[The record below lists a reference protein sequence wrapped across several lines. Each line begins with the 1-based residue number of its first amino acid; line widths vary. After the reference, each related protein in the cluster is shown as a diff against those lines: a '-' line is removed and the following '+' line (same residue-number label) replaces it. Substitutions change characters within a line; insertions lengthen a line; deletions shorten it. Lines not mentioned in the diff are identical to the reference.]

1 MTITELHEMMVECG
15 LIEIS
20 HLQWNNGKF
29 VCIDEFIEGDSA
41 GMMQFVGFVQDRQRK
56 KIADLVERMG
66 IEGYGTLAIA
76 AAIRKGEDDE
86 MVRTGHPA
94 V

>member
-1 MTITELHEMMVECG
+1 MTLTELHELMVECG

-20 HLQWNNGKF
+20 HLQWHNGKF
-29 VCIDEFIEGDSA
+29 VSIDEFIEGDSA

-94 V
+94 L

>member
-1 MTITELHEMMVECG
+1 MDSWEREVTLTELHEMMVECG

-41 GMMQFVGFVQDRQRK
+41 GMMQLVKCVQDRQRK
-56 KIADLVERMG
+56 KLADLVEKMG

-76 AAIRKGEDDE
+76 AAIRRNHDE
-86 MVRTGHPA
+86 MV
-94 V
+94 